1 MLRQKIR
8 NERRK
13 VVELQLQIILNKH
26 TLINVGCRDD
36 PLWWKFKTSV
46 NFITGINKQSGG
58 LFSLSIISQTA

>member
-36 PLWWKFKTSV
+36 PL
-46 NFITGINKQSGG
+46 
-58 LFSLSIISQTA
+58 